1 MEGKGFVIGLALIVV
16 VLAVLFGV
24 ALSSGS
30 PDDGGNDD
38 CVSQEFC

>member
-16 VLAVLFGV
+16 VLGVLFVV

-30 PDDGGNDD
+30 ADDGGNDD
-38 CVSQEFC
+38 CLSQEFC